1 MDNKLKPFNT
11 IDEYIVQWPEAIQAK
26 LQTIRE
32 TVKSVAPGAEEVIS
46 YQMPTFKEGGILI
59 HFAAFSKHYSL
70 FPGAEP
76 IEHFANE
83 LKDFETSKGTIK
95 IPMEAPVP
103 VALIKKLVKH
113 RQMRIAEKASLKKIK
128 K

>member
-1 MDNKLKPFNT
+1 METKLKPFNT
-11 IDEYIVQWPEAIQAK
+11 IDEYIVQWPETVQAK

-32 TVKSVAPGAEEVIS
+32 TVLSVAPAAEEVIS
-46 YQMPTFKEGGILI
+46 YQMPTFKEGGVLI
-59 HFAAFSKHYSL
+59 HFAAFSKHYSI

-76 IEHFANE
+76 IEFFAEE

-95 IPMEAPVP
+95 IPMEAAVP
-103 VALIKKLVKH
+103 VALIKQLVKH
-113 RQMRIAEKASLKKIK
+113 RQMRIAEKASLKTNK

>member
-1 MDNKLKPFNT
+1 MDSKLKPFNT

-32 TVKSVAPGAEEVIS
+32 TVLSVAPKAEEVIS

-76 IEHFANE
+76 IEFFAKE

-95 IPMEAPVP
+95 IPMDAPVP

-113 RQMRIAEKASLKKIK
+113 RQMRIAEKASLKKSK